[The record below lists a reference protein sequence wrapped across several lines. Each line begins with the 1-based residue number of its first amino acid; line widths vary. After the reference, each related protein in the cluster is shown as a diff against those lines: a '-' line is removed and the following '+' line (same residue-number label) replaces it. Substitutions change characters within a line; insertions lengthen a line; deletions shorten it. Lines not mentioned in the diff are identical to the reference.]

1 MSEEFKE
8 VIRHINRAKAYVNK
22 FEAIR
27 TMQCIVDALELLMK
41 SNSIFGRERFEL
53 EILLGEVLRTLAS
66 MDEMRNIFPKG
77 LSYKKGQE
85 KTLHGILTKVL
96 KTISEAIEK
105 AEIDKFR
112 KRKNEIDRYML
123 QGQKLLDEKN
133 FIEARKVLR
142 RTQELFAD
150 EPGINQDIGQ
160 RLFKAGLA
168 PEALEF
174 FEAAIRQDNRDPR
187 PYSYMINVQES
198 LGELEKAEHYVKEA
212 FKNFGGNERI
222 YLRMA
227 QLAVKLRKWDEA
239 FDAAQQVLELN
250 PYSQEAMEVMKQA
263 KPRVFGR
270 GADGQA
276 AGGQGGSG
284 QPIKFDI

>member
-27 TMQCIVDALELLMK
+27 TMQCLVEALDLLMK

-53 EILLGEVLRTLAS
+53 EILLGEVLRTLTS

-77 LSYKKGQE
+77 LTYKKGQE
-85 KTLHGILTKVL
+85 RSLHDILTKVL

-112 KRKNEIDRYML
+112 KRKNEIDRYIL

-133 FIEARKVLR
+133 HIEARKVLR
-142 RTQELFAD
+142 RAQELFAD

-168 PEALEF
+168 AEALEF
-174 FEAAIRQDNRDPR
+174 FEAAMRQDNRDPR
-187 PYSYMINVQES
+187 PYSYIINVQEA
-198 LGELEKAEHYVKEA
+198 LGELEKAEHFVKEA

-227 QLAVKLRKWDEA
+227 QLAIKMRKWDEA
-239 FDAAQQVLELN
+239 FDSAQQVLELN
-250 PYSQEAMEVMKQA
+250 PFSEEAKEILKQA
-263 KPRVFGR
+263 QPRVFGR
-270 GADGQA
+270 G
-276 AGGQGGSG
+276 GGGKAEGGGSPG
-284 QPIKFDI
+284 QPIKFNI